1 MTCLKEGNP
10 KDTMDKHKKVDD
22 DLHTHNE
29 VENCRDILFNAE
41 AYRWLCSQKARH
53 WFPLTSFGASAILLA
68 GLTESG
74 T

>member
-1 MTCLKEGNP
+1 
-10 KDTMDKHKKVDD
+10 MDKHKKVDD

-53 WFPLTSFGASAILLA
+53 WFPLTSFGASAILL
-68 GLTESG
+68 
-74 T
+74 